1 MEYKVLVPELK
12 MADDDG
18 PGAFSGY
25 ASTFENWDSVKER
38 PVRGA
43 FEPHLSSFL
52 QDGFIAIGHDWKQ
65 LPAATLTEA
74 YEDDHGLFISG
85 VFHSTPEAQ
94 NARTVIKERLERG
107 KSVKLSIGYEVL
119 KDEYVEGGRLL
130 KEVKL
135 FETSFVNVPANPL
148 AAITGA
154 KGLPVAGQPI
164 EMHSEAAVSVVEELK
179 RCVGD
184 KIDARTKEGR
194 ALSAARATL
203 LRESVTAMM
212 GNLQAIV
219 EMLDAAEPRD
229 PEESA
234 KLFRLHMERQA
245 RLRALGVKTA

>member
-1 MEYKVLVPELK
+1 MEYKVLTPELK
-12 MADDDG
+12 MADDSG
-18 PGAFSGY
+18 PGSFSGY

-154 KGLPVAGQPI
+154 KGLPVPGQPI
-164 EMHSEAAVSVVEELK
+164 EMHSEAMVSIAEELE
-179 RCVGD
+179 RCVKG
-184 KIDARTKEGR
+184 KIDARKKEGR
-194 ALSAARATL
+194 AISTARDKLLREQLAAARASL
-203 LRESVTAMM
+203 DA
-212 GNLQAIV
+212 V
-219 EMLDAAEPRD
+219 EAMLDEATPRD